1 MKVWLRRA
9 WKAAWRKAGP
19 AWLKTLGWEPAGVWP
34 PEIRVGGASPSQE
47 PRCQADEKQDRSG
60 PISLASTNTMSIPR
74 DWNAREVHTEN
85 LVQGLMPLRW
95 LSTGTMGTTHRFD
108 GGGSLIGGGW

>member
-19 AWLKTLGWEPAGVWP
+19 ARLKTLGWEPARVWP

-47 PRCQADEKQDRSG
+47 PKCRADGKQDRSV

-74 DWNAREVHTEN
+74 VETRV
-85 LVQGLMPLRW
+85 R
-95 LSTGTMGTTHRFD
+95 STPKMGTMHRFD
-108 GGGSLIGGGW
+108 GDRNLIGEAR